1 MAFPIPPTHL
11 PGAKLT
17 YEISRRAVV
26 RRLHNRRI
34 IMAVQ
39 PNGNCYTHF
48 SVALKPGEAAE
59 LRAQGHVDSVANYIL
74 RDRVRYWVLV
84 LAAETFEAMIS
95 CWGDLQEREQQ
106 RKQRKRT

>member
-1 MAFPIPPTHL
+1 MAFPIPPAHL
-11 PGAKLT
+11 PGAIPT
-17 YEISRRAVV
+17 YETSNRGVT

-39 PNGNCYTHF
+39 ANGNCYTHF
-48 SVALKPGEAAE
+48 SVALKPGQAAE
-59 LRAQGHVDSVANYIL
+59 LRAQGHVDSVSNYIL

-95 CWGDLQEREQQ
+95 CWGDLQEREQR